1 MSKYRY
7 TAVSEAGKPQKG
19 VIAAD
24 HMNDARIALVDRG
37 FYGVQIAEKQSIW
50 KFEITKKKVP
60 RAELMNF
67 SRQLGAFVRAGIP
80 IIDAI
85 ETLRVETGNDQFRK
99 VLAEVSEQ
107 LRGGQPL
114 GEAVESHPEAFP
126 SFYVT
131 ILRSAEMTGH
141 VDEVLEQLADY
152 IERDE
157 TARRKIKQALT
168 YPLVVI
174 AFAIAAVVV
183 LVTFALPR
191 FQTFFDSLD
200 AKLPLPTRILI
211 SITNFLTD
219 YWWAIVLV
227 IVVVSLLGFLYLHT
241 NRGRHTRDGFLI
253 RAAVIGELVR
263 FTIVERFCRLLGSM
277 IAAGVQV
284 PDAMAVAAGGTNN
297 LIYQEA
303 LGEARE
309 AMMRGEGMANP
320 ITETGLFP
328 GGVCQMVRVG
338 EDTGTL
344 DQQLEVA
351 ASFYG
356 KEVEYK
362 LDRLTSLFEPALL
375 LGVGL
380 VVGFVAVAL
389 VSAMYGIF
397 NQVKVK

>member
-1 MSKYRY
+1 MAKYSY
-7 TAVSEAGKPQKG
+7 SALSESGEQQKG
-19 VIAAD
+19 VIEAD
-24 HMNDARIALVDRG
+24 HLTDARLALADRG
-37 FYGVQIAEKQSIW
+37 LYGVEVAVKASVW
-50 KFEITKKKVP
+50 KTEITKKRVP
-60 RAELMNF
+60 RSELMNF
-67 SRQLGAFVRAGIP
+67 SRQLSAFVRAGIP

-85 ETLRVETGNDQFRK
+85 ETLRVETSNDQFRA
-99 VLAEVSEQ
+99 VLADVLES
-107 LRGGQPL
+107 LRA
-114 GEAVESHPEAFP
+114 GEPFAESVATHPEAFP

-157 TARRKIKQALT
+157 NARRKIKQALT

-174 AFAIAAVVV
+174 MFAIVAIVV
-183 LVTFALPR
+183 LVAFALPR
-191 FQTFFDSLD
+191 FQTFFASLD
-200 AKLPLPTRILI
+200 AKLPLVTRILI
-211 SITNFLTD
+211 SMTNFLTN
-219 YWWAIVLV
+219 YWWLLA
-227 IVVVSLLGFLYLHT
+227 LGFLAFFLITFVYLRT
-241 NRGRHTRDGFLI
+241 DRGRHARDRFLI
-253 RAAVIGELVR
+253 RAPVIGELVR
-263 FTIVERFCRLLGSM
+263 YTIVERFCRILGSM
-277 IAAGVQV
+277 VGAGVQV

-303 LGEARE
+303 LAEARDK
-309 AMMRGEGMANP
+309 MMRGEGMSEP

-328 GGVCQMVRVG
+328 GGVCQMIRVG

-344 DQQLEVA
+344 DDQLDVA
-351 ASFYG
+351 AKFYG

-375 LGVGL
+375 LVVGL
-380 VVGFVAVAL
+380 VVGFVAIAL

>member
-1 MSKYRY
+1 MAKYSY
-7 TAVSEAGKPQKG
+7 TAVSEAGERKKG
-19 VIAAD
+19 VIQAD
-24 HMNDARIALVDRG
+24 HPNDARIALVDRG
-37 FYGVQIAEKQSIW
+37 LYGVEVTEKQSVW
-50 KFEITKKKVP
+50 KTEITKKRVP

-85 ETLRVETGNDQFRK
+85 ETLRAETTNDQFRG
-99 VLAEVSEQ
+99 VLAQVSEQ
-107 LRGGQPL
+107 LRSGEPL
-114 GEAVESHPEAFP
+114 GEAVASHPEAFP

-157 TARRKIKQALT
+157 NARRKIKQALT

-174 AFAIAAVVV
+174 GFAVVAVVV
-183 LVTFALPR
+183 LVAFALPR

-211 SITNFLTD
+211 SITNFLSD
-219 YWWAIVLV
+219 YWWAIVGGFA
-227 IVVVSLLGFLYLHT
+227 VVVLALLLYLRT
-241 NRGRHTRDGFLI
+241 GRGQRRRDRFLVN
-253 RAAVIGELVR
+253 APVIGELVR

-297 LIYQEA
+297 LLYQEA
-303 LGEARE
+303 LGGARE
-309 AMMRGEGMANP
+309 AMMRGEGMADP
-320 ITETGLFP
+320 ITATGLFP
-328 GGVCQMVRVG
+328 GGVCQMIRVG

-344 DQQLEVA
+344 DQQLDVA
-351 ASFYG
+351 ATFYG

-375 LGVGL
+375 LGVGI
-380 VVGFVAVAL
+380 VVGFVAIAL

-397 NQVKVK
+397 SQVKVK

>member
-1 MSKYRY
+1 MAKYSY
-7 TAVSEAGKPQKG
+7 SAVSEAGERRKG
-19 VIAAD
+19 VIEAD
-24 HMNDARIALVDRG
+24 HVNDARIALVDRG
-37 FYGVQIAEKQSIW
+37 LYGVEVAEKPSIW
-50 KFEITKKKVP
+50 KTEITKKKVP

-85 ETLRVETGNDQFRK
+85 ETLRTETGNDQFRK

-107 LRGGQPL
+107 LRNGQPL
-114 GEAVESHPEAFP
+114 GEAVGTHPEAFP

-141 VDEVLEQLADY
+141 VDDVLDQLADY

-157 TARRKIKQALT
+157 SARRKIKQALT

-174 AFAIAAVVV
+174 GFAIAAVVV
-183 LVTFALPR
+183 LVAFALPR
-191 FQTFFDSLD
+191 FQTFFASLD

-219 YWWAIVLV
+219 YWWLILLV
-227 IVVVSLLGFLYLHT
+227 IAVAVVALLLYLRT
-241 NRGRHTRDGFLI
+241 DRGRHSRDRFLI
-253 RAAVIGELVR
+253 RAPVVGELVR

-277 IAAGVQV
+277 IGAGVQV

-303 LGEARE
+303 LGKARE
-309 AMMRGEGMANP
+309 AMMRGEGMADP
-320 ITETGLFP
+320 ITETELFP
-328 GGVCQMVRVG
+328 GGVCQMIRVG

-344 DQQLEVA
+344 DQQLGVA
-351 ASFYG
+351 ATFYG

-362 LDRLTSLFEPALL
+362 LERLTSLFEPALL

-380 VVGFVAVAL
+380 VVGFVAIAL